1 MDQTFTEEIRQLLV
15 AEKAKIL
22 GFAQKARAE
31 NLQIDEDDLPD
42 EVDQASSEYNQTI
55 ALRLRGREKRLLN
68 KIDETLQRIEDGEF
82 GLCEEC
88 GETIGEAR
96 LRARPVAT
104 HCIACKEEQERHEKN
119 YG

>member
-1 MDQTFTEEIRQLLV
+1 MDQTFVEEIRQQLL

-55 ALRLRGREKRLLN
+55 ALRLRGREKKLLS
-68 KIDETLQRIEDGEF
+68 KIDETLLRIAEGDF
-82 GLCEEC
+82 GHCEEC
-88 GETIGEAR
+88 GEPIGEAR
-96 LRARPVAT
+96 LRAWPVAT
-104 HCIACKEEQERHEKN
+104 HCIACKEEQERREKN